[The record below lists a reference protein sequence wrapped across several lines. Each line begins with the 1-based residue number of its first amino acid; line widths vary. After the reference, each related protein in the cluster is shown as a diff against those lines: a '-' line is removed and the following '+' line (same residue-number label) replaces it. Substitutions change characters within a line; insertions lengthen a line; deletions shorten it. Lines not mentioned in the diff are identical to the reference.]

1 MIKRNQIIKGVF
13 ILLSLLYFNTAWCQ
27 QTKVKNLITFDDK
40 PYHFGYLLGANQM
53 LFTVKTEDDLI
64 GAKPTLGFTIG
75 VISDLRL
82 GNYFNLR
89 FIPNLQFGERIL
101 TSWNSGEGKDDEY
114 RYSSVLLNLPL
125 NLKIK
130 GMRMQNMRPYIL
142 VGGSLSMDVGGN
154 AKKDATT
161 NTTELLLY
169 RNDIY
174 VDTGVGMD
182 FYFNW
187 FKMST
192 EIKMSY
198 GLSNMLLS
206 HGTNNAWADEISGL
220 NSKVFQFNITI
231 E

>member
-1 MIKRNQIIKGVF
+1 VLKRNQIFRAVF
-13 ILLSLLYFNTAWCQ
+13 VVLGLLYFTSGWSQ
-27 QTKVKNLITFDDK
+27 QSKVKNLLTFDDK
-40 PYHFGYLLGANQM
+40 PYHFGYLLGVNQM
-53 LFTVKTEDDLI
+53 LFTIKTDNSTI
-64 GAKPTLGFTIG
+64 GAKPALGFTIG

-82 GNYFNLR
+82 GEYFNLR
-89 FIPNLQFGERIL
+89 FIPNLQFGERVL
-101 TSWNSGEGKDDEY
+101 TSWNSSTNADDEY

-130 GMRMQNMRPYIL
+130 GKRLQNMRPYIL
-142 VGGSLSMDVGGN
+142 VGSSLSVDVGGN
-154 AKKDATT
+154 AKKDNST
-161 NTTELLLY
+161 NTTDFLLY
-169 RNDIY
+169 RNDVY

-198 GLSNMLLS
+198 GLSNMFLS
-206 HGTNNAWADEISGL
+206 AGTNNTWATDINGL